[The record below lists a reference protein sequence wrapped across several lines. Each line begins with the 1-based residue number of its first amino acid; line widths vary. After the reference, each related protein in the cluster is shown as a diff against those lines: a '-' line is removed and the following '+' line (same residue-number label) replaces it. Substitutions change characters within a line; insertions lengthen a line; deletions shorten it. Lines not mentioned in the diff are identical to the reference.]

1 MVTVV
6 VLPAKKGKAPQTPH
20 PIAPRKNNFEYSFL
34 ITLKFFF
41 NDEYVKGK
49 RSKNTNVHLQKA
61 NEIGGT
67 NSTPPLATI
76 KLDAINIGWI
86 NKRDKANKF
95 LFWLDNCI
103 LRKIIFY
110 RKTLRKPS

>member
-1 MVTVV
+1 MNICLIGDNITSLTLAKNLVNKNIKVV
-6 VLPAKKGKAPQTPH
+6 VYH
-20 PIAPRKNNFEYSFL
+20 NRKNNFEYSFL

-76 KLDAINIGWI
+76 KLDAMNIG
-86 NKRDKANKF
+86 
-95 LFWLDNCI
+95 
-103 LRKIIFY
+103 
-110 RKTLRKPS
+110 